1 MCKGKTTPLP
11 PQDANFE
18 DGKEILCPFCH
29 HAAATASSDSKGHI
43 GIVCENC
50 GQFFIVDLAEI

>member
-43 GIVCENC
+43 GIVCEN
-50 GQFFIVDLAEI
+50 GG